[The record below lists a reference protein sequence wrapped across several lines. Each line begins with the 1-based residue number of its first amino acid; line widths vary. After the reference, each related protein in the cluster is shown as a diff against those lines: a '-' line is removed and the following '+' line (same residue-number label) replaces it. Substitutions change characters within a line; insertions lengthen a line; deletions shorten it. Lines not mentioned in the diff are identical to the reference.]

1 VARKPR
7 SGRGG
12 KSTKKPRGTS
22 ARSAQIPS
30 GESHKARV
38 KPPIRDLDQ
47 LEIEKAH
54 ASGEFFPDLVL
65 DEDDELTQWQDDPH
79 QNKAG
84 KRKRPTPGDG
94 EAPIELDDDSLV
106 PADQERASRDSFASD
121 DDLDDELDNTV
132 LSDDAEPASKKSAAG
147 PPRPARTAAGKPL
160 PRAPLVNPFSQE
172 AETSKPR
179 IYFDHSGDPDE
190 EAAGPD
196 GAPVPPDIK
205 MEDDVQEIQS
215 DSADES
221 LLLDDEPPVQPS
233 RMDLVH
239 VSMDPDDPDRGFSID
254 EEMETDLLDLTPA
267 GTSYDELERLENQV
281 ERLEEEDRLDEALST
296 LRQLQRLLPA
306 ESELQYR
313 YEELQHKVI
322 QSYFPGKNRDSV
334 VHLSVETQ
342 ELPGLIKKSEAEL
355 GSLLGR
361 MDGATALGDLD
372 QALGDMQPGTLYRLL
387 SRAKGKGLIRLE

>member
-1 VARKPR
+1 MARKPR

-12 KSTKKPRGTS
+12 KSKKKARGTS

-30 GESHKARV
+30 GESHNARV

-54 ASGEFFPDLVL
+54 ASGEYYPDLVL
-65 DEDDELTQWQDDPH
+65 DEDDELTQWQGDPR
-79 QNKAG
+79 QIRAG
-84 KRKRPTPGDG
+84 KPERPAPSDG
-94 EAPIELDDDSLV
+94 EGPIGLDDDSLG
-106 PADQERASRDSFASD
+106 PGNQARASCDSFSSD
-121 DDLDDELDNTV
+121 DSLDDELDNTTA
-132 LSDDAEPASKKSAAG
+132 SDDAEPASQKSAAE
-147 PPRPARTAAGKPL
+147 PPHPARTSTGKPL
-160 PRAPLVNPFSQE
+160 PRAPLVNPFSQD

-190 EAAGPD
+190 EAAGPG
-196 GAPVPPDIK
+196 GAPATPDIE

-215 DSADES
+215 DSAAES
-221 LLLDDEPPVQPS
+221 LLLDDEPGGQPV

-239 VSMDPDDPDRGFSID
+239 VSMDPDDPEAGFSID

-267 GTSYDELERLENQV
+267 GTSYGELERLENQV

-306 ESELQYR
+306 DSELQYR

-342 ELPGLIKKSEAEL
+342 DLPGLIKKSETEL
-355 GSLLGR
+355 GSLLSR